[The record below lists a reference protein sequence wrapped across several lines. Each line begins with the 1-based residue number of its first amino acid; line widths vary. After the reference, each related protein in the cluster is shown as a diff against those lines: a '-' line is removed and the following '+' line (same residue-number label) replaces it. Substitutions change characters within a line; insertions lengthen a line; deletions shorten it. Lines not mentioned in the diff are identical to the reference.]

1 MAWTFTYKGR
11 KYKMVPWRRD
21 SDIHERCETV
31 GCPFEDICPS
41 FELQEVKGPC
51 SECHPVEITTI
62 RLTVPETFRNASE
75 EQDWRDVLTMAK
87 SWGWIQD

>member
-11 KYKMVPWRRD
+11 KYKMVPWDRD
-21 SDIHERCETV
+21 KGERCETIN
-31 GCPFEDICPS
+31 CPFYDICPD
-41 FELQEVKGPC
+41 FDLQEVKGLCDPN
-51 SECHPVEITTI
+51 HPVEIATV
-62 RLTVPETFRNASE
+62 RLTIPETFRNASE